1 MPHLLKLHH
10 PNLNPMR
17 TLTPHEK
24 RTIRIGGALIAIY
37 LLLFGGARV
46 WSFLEKKRTVYASL
60 VREAQSL
67 ADEIQAYQAKADS
80 AQKLMEAFKLDP
92 AKLKKSTAVAEAS
105 AAIQKAAMAG
115 GVAVS
120 SVRESP
126 ARPAN
131 KELATMQFEA
141 MGQVPAV
148 TALLNRLE
156 SVGYPLLIETI
167 QMTPM
172 PMPPG
177 QVKLSLT
184 IVILDFEQW
193 KKEGPPDKGQKPPAP
208 AGIARSSEQ
217 EVPHA

>member
-1 MPHLLKLHH
+1 MPRLPKVHH
-10 PNLNPMR
+10 PNPNPMR

-46 WSFLEKKRTVYASL
+46 WGFLERKRTDYAAL
-60 VREAQSL
+60 MGEAQKL
-67 ADEIQAYQAKADS
+67 AAEIQAYQAKADS

-131 KELATMQFEA
+131 KELATMQIEA
-141 MGQVPAV
+141 MGPVPAV

-156 SVGYPLLIETI
+156 SVGYPLLIQTVQI
-167 QMTPM
+167 TPM

-177 QVKLSLT
+177 QLKLSLT

-193 KKEGPPDKGQKPPAP
+193 KKEGTPEKGQKPPVAP
-208 AGIARSSEQ
+208 GVAQTSER